1 MNVRPVILS
10 PSETAAAWSAAA
22 ARVER
27 YLQAH
32 RVASPGQVSRLTADV
47 IAIARARRQ
56 PGVDP
61 TVVAMQP
68 GVDPTVVAME
78 TLEACMSAWFARLL
92 PADDTQLTHVLQRG
106 RVALA
111 VGEVSARWPEHFLR
125 DGAVPA
131 ELVRVMRA
139 AELGRGPAIRLSHMV
154 VPQPVTSARSQ
165 GEAWYL
171 WPFTRGAAVV
181 QRVISVVG
189 SAFAGGR

>member
-1 MNVRPVILS
+1 MNVRPVLHS
-10 PSETAAAWSAAA
+10 PSEMAAAWSAAA

-32 RVASPGQVSRLTADV
+32 RVASPGKISRLTADV
-47 IAIARARRQ
+47 IAIARARR
-56 PGVDP
+56 
-61 TVVAMQP
+61 QP

-92 PADDTQLTHVLQRG
+92 PAEDSRPAQVLQRG

-111 VGEVSARWPEHFLR
+111 LGEVSARWPEHFLR

-131 ELVRVMRA
+131 DLVRVMRA

-154 VPQPVTSARSQ
+154 VPQSARSARSQ
-165 GEAWYL
+165 AEAWYL